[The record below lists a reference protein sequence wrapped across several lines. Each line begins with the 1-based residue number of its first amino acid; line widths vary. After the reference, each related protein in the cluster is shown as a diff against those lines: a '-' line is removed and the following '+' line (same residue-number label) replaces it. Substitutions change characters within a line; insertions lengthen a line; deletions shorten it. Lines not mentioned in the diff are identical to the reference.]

1 MSETNEID
9 MTCAVCGGTFEFPE
23 GADCYDN
30 RVCRD
35 SCHDPDEWKKL
46 AVLVDAL
53 EMASTFGQ
61 QAQYQSALTRIAEH
75 FGDSI
80 IMADGSLHRQALRGI
95 VFSDALE
102 KDWLENLLHPL
113 IAELMKS
120 RISSCASPYFLL
132 VSPLL
137 LETGQQQLADRILVV
152 DVSKATQLTR
162 TLQRDRGDPDTIN
175 AIIASQI
182 DRQQRLQKADDILD
196 NEAGLDRLNAGI
208 HQLHQKYL
216 RLAEESRESK

>member
-1 MSETNEID
+1 MNRSYVVGLTGGIGSGKS
-9 MTCAVCGGTFEFPE
+9 AVADVFAEL
-23 GADCYDN
+23 GAT
-30 RVCRD
+30 V
-35 SCHDPDEWKKL
+35 
-46 AVLVDAL
+46 VDADL
-53 EMASTFGQ
+53 LGREVVAPGS
-61 QAQYQSALTRIAEH
+61 AALTRIAEH
-75 FGDSI
+75 FGDGI

-120 RISSCASPYFLL
+120 RISSCSSPYCLL

-152 DVSKATQLTR
+152 DVSKTTQLTR

-175 AIIASQI
+175 AIIDSQI

-196 NEAGLDRLNAGI
+196 NEAGLDQLNAGI

-216 RLAEESRESK
+216 RLAEESRESKQNQSS

>member
-1 MSETNEID
+1 MNRTYVVGL
-9 MTCAVCGGTFEFPE
+9 TGGIGSGKSTV
-23 GADCYDN
+23 AD
-30 RVCRD
+30 VF
-35 SCHDPDEWKKL
+35 
-46 AVLVDAL
+46 AQFGVTLVDADL
-53 EMASTFGQ
+53 LGREVVAPG
-61 QAQYQSALTRIAEH
+61 SAALARIAEH
-75 FGDSI
+75 FGGSI

-120 RISSCASPYFLL
+120 RISSCSSPYCLL

-137 LETGQQQLADRILVV
+137 LETGQRQLTARILVV

-162 TLQRDRGDPDTIN
+162 TLQRDRGDPNTIN

-196 NEAGLDRLNAGI
+196 NEAGLDQLNVGI

-216 RLAEESRESK
+216 RLAEESRESKQNQSS

>member
-1 MSETNEID
+1 MNRSYVVGLTGGIGSGKS
-9 MTCAVCGGTFEFPE
+9 AVADVFAEL
-23 GADCYDN
+23 GAT
-30 RVCRD
+30 V
-35 SCHDPDEWKKL
+35 
-46 AVLVDAL
+46 VDADL
-53 EMASTFGQ
+53 LGREVVAPGS
-61 QAQYQSALTRIAEH
+61 AALTRIAEH
-75 FGDSI
+75 FGGSI

-120 RISSCASPYFLL
+120 RISSWASPYCLL

-162 TLQRDRGDPDTIN
+162 TLQRDRGDPNTIN

-196 NEAGLDRLNAGI
+196 NEAGLDQLNVGI

-216 RLAEESRESK
+216 RLAEESRESKQNQSS

>member
-1 MSETNEID
+1 MNRTYVVGL
-9 MTCAVCGGTFEFPE
+9 TGGIGSGKSTV
-23 GADCYDN
+23 AD
-30 RVCRD
+30 VFAQ
-35 SCHDPDEWKKL
+35 L
-46 AVLVDAL
+46 GVTLVDADL
-53 EMASTFGQ
+53 LGREVVAPGS
-61 QAQYQSALTRIAEH
+61 AALTRIAEH

-95 VFSDALE
+95 VFSDTLE

-120 RISSCASPYFLL
+120 RISSCASPYCLL

-196 NEAGLDRLNAGI
+196 NEAGLDQLNAGI

>member
-1 MSETNEID
+1 MNRTYVVGL
-9 MTCAVCGGTFEFPE
+9 TGGIGSGKSTVADVFAQL
-23 GADCYDN
+23 GADSIDA
-30 RVCRD
+30 D
-35 SCHDPDEWKKL
+35 LL
-46 AVLVDAL
+46 AREVV
-53 EMASTFGQ
+53 EPG
-61 QAQYQSALTRIAEH
+61 SATLSRIAEH

-80 IMADGSLHRQALRGI
+80 IMEDGSLHRQALRGI

-120 RISSCASPYFLL
+120 RISDCSSPYCLL

-152 DVSKATQLTR
+152 DVSKATQLAR
-162 TLQRDRGDPDTIN
+162 TLLRDRGDPDTIN

-196 NEAGLDRLNAGI
+196 NEAGLDELNAGI

-216 RLAEESRESK
+216 RLAEESREPNQNQNS

>member
-1 MSETNEID
+1 MNRTYVVGL
-9 MTCAVCGGTFEFPE
+9 TGGIGSGKSTVADVFAQL
-23 GADCYDN
+23 GADSIDA
-30 RVCRD
+30 D
-35 SCHDPDEWKKL
+35 LL
-46 AVLVDAL
+46 AREVV
-53 EMASTFGQ
+53 EPG
-61 QAQYQSALTRIAEH
+61 SATLSRIAEH

-80 IMADGSLHRQALRGI
+80 IMEDGSLHRQALRGI

-120 RISSCASPYFLL
+120 RISDCSSPYCLL

-152 DVSKATQLTR
+152 DVSKATQLAR
-162 TLQRDRGDPDTIN
+162 TLLRDRGDPDTIN

-196 NEAGLDRLNAGI
+196 NEAGLDELNAGVRR
-208 HQLHQKYL
+208 LHQKYL
-216 RLAEESRESK
+216 RLAEESRESNQNQNS